1 MDPTSETT
9 TGAVASGIGKTL
21 AVSIITSLVAGGIA
35 GFGVVYGPELVG
47 KKPVAQEEAADTGG
61 ASSMVKPPDD
71 AKGSSVK
78 KPVSDKIADGFRMG
92 TLAPNTPI
100 QSIRLTLEVGS
111 EGAEWK
117 EPLDMHLGTGFPF
130 RLYPVGGQA
139 RDPSFA
145 AFPTST
151 SLLTGAT
158 SVSPGSSAS
167 FEFVADEKTKGLD
180 VLRTTPHLLRDL
192 KVGDLQEIG
201 FACQGHSA
209 WKVGG
214 YRVEV
219 NGQLY
224 AEHGG
229 LDLEVQKEVGQHRTQ
244 LGMLL
249 PPFQALQ
256 QQLKSLEAAVKTG
269 LATDADKIELEKVKA
284 EIAKAEGPVNA
295 MMGKV
300 AGYAPW
306 FSENDPAFTPAP
318 LPGTPVKAL
327 QVTLATGGGEEP
339 GTRNPVYLKAGG
351 RKYLLASSADPLA
364 DEPKP
369 QKFEITAADLEAQPL
384 SQEDLK
390 TLGIGVVGNDER
402 SGTSPDRARLQRV
415 VVQADGQTVYDSEL
429 KASDRKTLGAVWL
442 VPPAH
447 LDGSGNVVENK
458 ATPTE
463 VYVWTPG
470 MKPPVEIANIEP
482 VPPPPPPPVID
493 TKKGKGKTADSKT
506 KKKTGTGT
514 SQKGTK
520 KGTTLTNLTGRG
532 AGSLAG
538 TSTPYNPYNTGF
550 GPQIRRTGFPFVQQQ
565 PVNTLGSLASLAS
578 AVLNALRPVPTPQ
591 VPTLGNI
598 RINPTTPIVTD
609 GAGPAGSGYAVQWTA
624 SGNISPISRF
634 EVRLFGVLPHLG
646 TPLLAPAVSTT
657 VSVPASSRAATI
669 PSIQLSN
676 LTTITPLQRLQLSV
690 RPQVTAVLTNGT
702 RVTQLGSLIPV
713 FPAGTNPANVN
724 LFRGPFVA
732 PSQDA
737 LLPPATSGFQL
748 LNSAGATFV
757 SDSNSV
763 WSGHSRWLPM
773 GSTDTNRRGIAWSA
787 LGELDSLAGF
797 RFATHEL
804 PSAILTPVAVHNT
817 AFRPAQDP
825 PATATPLVADEG
837 VMIQFDGPVTYNP
850 ATARGFRLIGHV
862 VFLGTRAVSTAAVNA
877 RIRVG
882 TTPVLQDLDGNFVPN
897 PGLFGAR
904 IPFFSLAQTPVIYTK
919 NTSGSSAVTTALL
932 IDLPYRPDRFAGAN
946 TAATAATYLRD
957 IPNVATPAQPTAF
970 PNMLLGNPQNLT
982 WGGVNWPGPPIPA
995 NAPFPPNDVVAGGP
1009 PYNGPYPPAFA
1020 LYAPPLPTAGPPP
1033 TTVWVTA
1040 NIWVNLQTTDATG
1053 TDAIGVMGLRIVPDN
1068 TP

>member
-21 AVSIITSLVAGGIA
+21 AISLITSLAAGGIA
-35 GFGVVYGPELVG
+35 GFGVVYGPELMGV
-47 KKPVAQEEAADTGG
+47 KPAVQEEAADSGE
-61 ASSMVKPPDD
+61 ASSMVKPPD
-71 AKGSSVK
+71 GSSVK
-78 KPVSDKIADGFRMG
+78 VPAADKIADGFRMG
-92 TLAPNTPI
+92 TLAPTTPI
-100 QSIRLTLEVGS
+100 QSIRLTLEVGG
-111 EGAEWK
+111 EDAEWK

-151 SLLTGAT
+151 SLLTGVT

-201 FACQGHSA
+201 LACQGHSA

-229 LDLEVQKEVGQHRTQ
+229 LDLDVQKEVGQHRTQ

-284 EIAKAEGPVNA
+284 EIAKTEGPVDA

-306 FSENDPAFTPAP
+306 FSESDPAFTPAP

-364 DEPKP
+364 DAPKP

-384 SQEDLK
+384 SQDDLK

-402 SGTSPDRARLQRV
+402 SGTAPDRARLQRV

-447 LDGSGNVVENK
+447 LDASGNVVENK

-470 MKPPVEIANIEP
+470 MKPPVEIANIQP

-493 TKKGKGKTADSKT
+493 TKKGKGKT
-506 KKKTGTGT
+506 GT
-514 SQKGTK
+514 STGQKGTK
-520 KGTTLTNLTGRG
+520 KGKAPPILTGRG

-538 TSTPYNPYNTGF
+538 TSTPYNPYNPNNSRF
-550 GPQIRRTGFPFVQQQ
+550 SQQVRRSGFPYSNYQQ
-565 PVNTLGSLASLAS
+565 PVSTLGSLASLAT

-591 VPTLGNI
+591 VPTLSNI

-609 GAGPAGSGYAVQWTA
+609 GAGPAGSGYAVQWTT

-634 EVRLFGVLPHLG
+634 EVTLFGVLPHLG

-676 LTTITPLQRLQLSV
+676 LTSITPLQRLQLSV

-713 FPAGTNPANVN
+713 FPAGTNPANVG
-724 LFRGPFVA
+724 LFRGPFAV
-732 PSQDA
+732 PPQDTP
-737 LLPPATSGFQL
+737 LLPGTSGFQR

-773 GSTDTNRRGIAWSA
+773 SSTDTNQRGIAWSA
-787 LGELDSLAGF
+787 LGELDSLAGL

-804 PSAILTPVAVHNT
+804 PGAILTPAAVHNT
-817 AFRPAQDP
+817 GFRPAQDP
-825 PATATPLVADEG
+825 PGPPTPVPADEG

-850 ATARGFRLIGHV
+850 ATDRGFRLIGHV
-862 VFLGTRAVSTAAVNA
+862 VFLGTRAVSSAAVNA

-882 TTPVLQDLDGNFVPN
+882 LGPVAQDLDGNFVP
-897 PGLFGAR
+897 GSI
-904 IPFFSLAQTPVIYTK
+904 IPFFSLAQTPINYTK
-919 NTSGSSAVTTALL
+919 NTSGSNALTTALL
-932 IDLPYRPDRFAGAN
+932 IDLPYRPDRFASAN
-946 TAATAATYLRD
+946 TAATAGTYLRD

>member
-21 AVSIITSLVAGGIA
+21 AISLITSLAAGGIA
-35 GFGVVYGPELVG
+35 GFGVVYGPELMGV
-47 KKPVAQEEAADTGG
+47 KPAVQEEAADSG
-61 ASSMVKPPDD
+61 ASSSMVKPPDD
-71 AKGSSVK
+71 SKESSVK
-78 KPVSDKIADGFRMG
+78 KPATGKIADGFRMG
-92 TLAPNTPI
+92 TLAPTTPI
-100 QSIRLTLEVGS
+100 QSIRLTLEVGTD
-111 EGAEWK
+111 GAEWK

-151 SLLTGAT
+151 SLLTGVT
-158 SVSPGSSAS
+158 SVSPGASAS

-201 FACQGHSA
+201 LACQGHSA

-229 LDLEVQKEVGQHRTQ
+229 LDLDVQKEVGQHRTQ

-256 QQLKSLEAAVKTG
+256 QQLKNLEAAVKTG

-284 EIAKAEGPVNA
+284 EIAKTEGPVDA

-306 FSENDPAFTPAP
+306 FSESDPAFTPAP
-318 LPGTPVKAL
+318 LPGIPVKAL

-402 SGTSPDRARLQRV
+402 SGTAPDRARLQRV
-415 VVQADGQTVYDSEL
+415 VVHADGQTVYDSEL

-447 LDGSGNVVENK
+447 LDASGNVVENK
-458 ATPTE
+458 PTQTE

-470 MKPPVEIANIEP
+470 MKPPVELAEVKP

-493 TKKGKGKTADSKT
+493 TKKGKGKTDDSKA

-514 SQKGTK
+514 STNQKGTK
-520 KGTTLTNLTGRG
+520 KGNTLTNLTGRG

-538 TSTPYNPYNTGF
+538 TSNPYNPYNPYNTGF

-578 AVLNALRPVPTPQ
+578 VVLNALRPVPTPQ
-591 VPTLGNI
+591 VPTLSNA
-598 RINPTTPIVTD
+598 RINPTTPVVSVGDRPTVQWNVS
-609 GAGPAGSGYAVQWTA
+609 GNASQVARYRVELFAVLPELPGPRIGSSLATNNNVLPISFPVGGSTTISATVSSPINLSGLPASITAVQRLRLWVRPVITA
-624 SGNISPISRF
+624 FNAA
-634 EVRLFGVLPHLG
+634 G
-646 TPLLAPAVSTT
+646 TPIQTTQGSLLPLFPATSFFATGGQVGLQRGTLTPPNFGISSSTGFAFPQSAPAPSFQLLAPPAGPLPRFADPNSTGGN
-657 VSVPASSRAATI
+657 SAWIFMPAPTAPTPA
-669 PSIQLSN
+669 PSGPNIAWRMTEETDLSN
-676 LTTITPLQRLQLSV
+676 QVLRFASHETSTVGAAVAYNTGLRPSPSGSGVFLQFEG
-690 RPQVTAVLTNGT
+690 QVPYT
-702 RVTQLGSLIPV
+702 
-713 FPAGTNPANVN
+713 
-724 LFRGPFVA
+724 
-732 PSQDA
+732 
-737 LLPPATSGFQL
+737 
-748 LNSAGATFV
+748 
-757 SDSNSV
+757 
-763 WSGHSRWLPM
+763 
-773 GSTDTNRRGIAWSA
+773 
-787 LGELDSLAGF
+787 SLAKGF
-797 RFATHEL
+797 RVVGNVVFL
-804 PSAILTPVAVHNT
+804 SGSST
-817 AFRPAQDP
+817 A
-825 PATATPLVADEG
+825 ATATITARMEV
-837 VMIQFDGPVTYNP
+837 GPVAFQY
-850 ATARGFRLIGHV
+850 
-862 VFLGTRAVSTAAVNA
+862 
-877 RIRVG
+877 
-882 TTPVLQDLDGNFVPN
+882 DLDGAQVQSVTPVGPVAAPVVLPLELPANT
-897 PGLFGAR
+897 
-904 IPFFSLAQTPVIYTK
+904 PFFSLLTNPIPVAKT
-919 NTSGSSAVTTALL
+919 GARPQRAGV
-932 IDLPYRPDRFAGAN
+932 IDLPFRPDRFAQ
-946 TAATAATYLRD
+946 AATYAAANGLSS
-957 IPNVATPAQPTAF
+957 
-970 PNMLLGNPQNLT
+970 
-982 WGGVNWPGPPIPA
+982 GGFVG
-995 NAPFPPNDVVAGGP
+995 GGP
-1009 PYNGPYPPAFA
+1009 TDPATGASVAPGTFV
-1020 LYAPPLPTAGPPP
+1020 PPLVYVIVN
-1033 TTVWVTA
+1033 VWVQPLNSADLTE
-1040 NIWVNLQTTDATG
+1040 
-1053 TDAIGVMGLRIVPDN
+1053 AIGLMGLRLVPDN
-1068 TP
+1068 T